1 LIFPENPL
9 RLVRLMLVVFDVEL
23 SITPIE
29 AGLGTIEKPGAGGAC
44 TTKVPT
50 MYG

>member
-1 LIFPENPL
+1 M
-9 RLVRLMLVVFDVEL
+9 VVVFDVEL

-50 MYG
+50 MLPGWT

>member
-9 RLVRLMLVVFDVEL
+9 RLVTLIVVMFDVEL

-29 AGLGTIEKPGAGGAC
+29 AGLGTIEKPGTGGAC
-44 TTKVPT
+44 TMKVPT
-50 MYG
+50 MEG